1 MARGWESKAV
11 ESQQMDDEAE
21 GRDLMEGEPL
31 DLSPEMRERQTRLRW
46 LRLSHARAQDQLRRA
61 HAPAHRQML
70 ERAIRALEREMEEL
84 E

>member
-11 ESQQMDDEAE
+11 ESQQLDEE
-21 GRDLMEGEPL
+21 QGRDLMEGGPL
-31 DLSPEMRERQTRLRW
+31 DLSPETRERQTRLRW
-46 LRLSHARAQDQLRRA
+46 LRLSHARAQDQLGRA
-61 HAPAHRQML
+61 RAPAHRQML